1 MKYISDVVKDF
12 EFQFR
17 FLVEGAIEKTVIND
31 EAIFPFLI
39 CQITNVMIDDI
50 CYKKRS
56 KMEPVCFCRIK
67 EKIKSIL

>member
-31 EAIFPFLI
+31 EAIFPF
-39 CQITNVMIDDI
+39 
-50 CYKKRS
+50 
-56 KMEPVCFCRIK
+56 
-67 EKIKSIL
+67 